1 MKNPLLALALSAGLS
16 LAACATPTPSQT
28 IQVVNV
34 YLTSAANPWMNNVYD
49 CAPAGM
55 VVNLTDPDSAQ
66 LTFRIGEPD
75 HLTTPAFQ
83 LSTEDVLVVTNL
95 NVGVDS
101 LNADQVRSLFLG
113 QVTNWKELGGND
125 VPVQVWTYSPD
136 EDIQRIFEQDVMN
149 GQTATSQAR
158 LAVSV
163 EAMTNSIETVPGSIG
178 VVTRRWKSGN
188 TLEVFSLATVPV
200 LAITSSQPE
209 GAVKALLACL
219 QKGN

>member
-1 MKNPLLALALSAGLS
+1 
-16 LAACATPTPSQT
+16 
-28 IQVVNV
+28 
-34 YLTSAANPWMNNVYD
+34 
-49 CAPAGM
+49 
-55 VVNLTDPDSAQ
+55 
-66 LTFRIGEPD
+66 
-75 HLTTPAFQ
+75 
-83 LSTEDVLVVTNL
+83 
-95 NVGVDS
+95 
-101 LNADQVRSLFLG
+101 
-113 QVTNWKELGGND
+113 
-125 VPVQVWTYSPD
+125 VQVWTYSPD